1 MEQNTGLT
9 VALILVAIAVLMQAG
24 AMLGI
29 WLAVRKVPGQI
40 ESVRSEV
47 KQRLD
52 PLAQSILQIVN
63 NSREPL
69 LTITANLA
77 EISQILRVRTT
88 DADQVAAELLD
99 KSRSQIVRVDR
110 MVSELVA
117 KVESTADSVQKGVL
131 GPIHE
136 VSAVV
141 KGVRSGLEFLFTRR
155 RVTNVSEAT
164 QDEQLFIYRP
174 RERQVTEP
182 AGGFYALHRASDQRP
197 RRERRL
203 LPFRLRKR
211 VCLAVIIKQCILN
224 QDMPYLESPSLC
236 WPPSPA

>member
-1 MEQNTGLT
+1 MENTGLT

-29 WLAVRKVPGQI
+29 WLAIRKVPGQI
-40 ESVRSEV
+40 ESVRSDV

-52 PLAQSILQIVN
+52 PLTQSALEIVN

-69 LTITANLA
+69 RIISANLA
-77 EISQILRVRTT
+77 EISTMLRNRTS

-110 MVSELVA
+110 MVSELVE
-117 KVESTADSVQKGVL
+117 KVETTADAVQKGVI
-131 GPIHE
+131 GPIQE

-141 KGVRSGLEFLFTRR
+141 KGVRSGLEFLFSRR

-164 QDEQLFIYRP
+164 QDEQLFI
-174 RERQVTEP
+174 
-182 AGGFYALHRASDQRP
+182 
-197 RRERRL
+197 
-203 LPFRLRKR
+203 
-211 VCLAVIIKQCILN
+211 
-224 QDMPYLESPSLC
+224 
-236 WPPSPA
+236 

>member
-29 WLAVRKVPGQI
+29 WLAIRKVPGQI
-40 ESVRSEV
+40 ESVRSDV

-52 PLAQSILQIVN
+52 PLTQSALEIVN

-69 LTITANLA
+69 RIIIANLA
-77 EISQILRVRTT
+77 EISQILRDRTS

-99 KSRSQIVRVDR
+99 KSRAQIVRVDQ
-110 MVSELVA
+110 MVSELVE
-117 KVESTADSVQKGVL
+117 KVETTANAVQKGVL
-131 GPIHE
+131 GPIQE

-141 KGVRSGLEFLFTRR
+141 KGVRSGLEFLFSRR

-164 QDEQLFIYRP
+164 QDEQLFI
-174 RERQVTEP
+174 
-182 AGGFYALHRASDQRP
+182 
-197 RRERRL
+197 
-203 LPFRLRKR
+203 
-211 VCLAVIIKQCILN
+211 
-224 QDMPYLESPSLC
+224 
-236 WPPSPA
+236 

>member
-9 VALILVAIAVLMQAG
+9 VALILVAVAVLMQAT

-40 ESVRSEV
+40 ENVRSDF

-52 PLAQSILQIVN
+52 PLTQSAVEIVN

-69 LTITANLA
+69 RVITANLA
-77 EISQILRVRTT
+77 EISQILRDRTT
-88 DADQVAAELLD
+88 TADAVAADLLEKSRTQVAN
-99 KSRSQIVRVDR
+99 VDR
-110 MVSELVA
+110 MISDLVD

-131 GPIHE
+131 GPIQE

-141 KGVRSGLEFLFTRR
+141 KGVRSGLEFLFSRR

-164 QDEQLFIYRP
+164 QDEQLFI
-174 RERQVTEP
+174 
-182 AGGFYALHRASDQRP
+182 
-197 RRERRL
+197 
-203 LPFRLRKR
+203 
-211 VCLAVIIKQCILN
+211 
-224 QDMPYLESPSLC
+224 
-236 WPPSPA
+236 